1 MGFRRGQVVAQR
13 ERNERVTR
21 NLVEAAQRGDH
32 SAFEALTSV
41 RVDRLFTIARLI
53 LRDVHLAEDAVQE
66 TLIRTWQQLPRL
78 RDVDKF
84 DAWLHRLLVNS
95 CADQGRKR
103 RRISNQVDLAG
114 IEPKESDQS
123 GNTADRDQLERG
135 FRRLKPEQR
144 AAVVLHYYM
153 GYSAEEIAEML
164 GTPVGTAKSRIHY
177 ATEALRAALDA
188 DNRGQVALIEGRTA

>member
-1 MGFRRGQVVAQR
+1 M
-13 ERNERVTR
+13 TR
-21 NLVEAAQRGDH
+21 DLVEAAQRGDH
-32 SAFEALTSV
+32 SAFEALTAV
-41 RVDRLFTIARLI
+41 RVDRLFTVARLI

-114 IEPKESDQS
+114 V
-123 GNTADRDQLERG
+123 DRG
-135 FRRLKPEQR
+135 R
-144 AAVVLHYYM
+144 A
-153 GYSAEEIAEML
+153 
-164 GTPVGTAKSRIHY
+164 T
-177 ATEALRAALDA
+177 
-188 DNRGQVALIEGRTA
+188 

>member
-1 MGFRRGQVVAQR
+1 
-13 ERNERVTR
+13 VTR
-21 NLVEAAQRGDH
+21 DLVEAAQRGDH
-32 SAFEALTSV
+32 SAFEALTAV

-78 RDVDKF
+78 RDADKF
-84 DAWLHRLLVNS
+84 DAWIHRLLVNS

-103 RRISNQVDLAG
+103 RRITNQVDLAG
-114 IEPKESDQS
+114 VDPGTADM
-123 GNTADRDQLERG
+123 TRTMADRDQLERG
-135 FRRLKPEQR
+135 FQRLKPDQR
-144 AAVVLHYYM
+144 TAVVLHYYA

-164 GTPVGTAKSRIHY
+164 GTPIGTAKSRIHY

-188 DNRGQVALIEGRTA
+188 DNRASVALIDGRPA

>member
-1 MGFRRGQVVAQR
+1 MSRD
-13 ERNERVTR
+13 
-21 NLVEAAQRGDH
+21 LVEAAQRGDH
-32 SAFEALTSV
+32 SAFEALTAV
-41 RVDRLFTIARLI
+41 RVDRLFTVARLI

-114 IEPKESDQS
+114 VEPNGGVGDMT
-123 GNTADRDQLERG
+123 GNSADRDQLERG

-144 AAVVLHYYM
+144 AAVVLHYYE
-153 GYSAEEIAEML
+153 GYSAEEIAQIL
-164 GTPVGTAKSRIHY
+164 GTPIGTAKSRIHY
-177 ATEALRAALDA
+177 ATEALRAALEA
-188 DNRGQVALIEGRTA
+188 DNRATVALIDGRTA